1 MVAQLSDLRDVINHH
16 AKATEDL
23 TPIGTHGLPEN
34 VRIQGGSTTRFRRR
48 VPRQPTV
55 WDGICHI
62 EGESPDEWPECR
74 VADISMLGIGITLN
88 CPSQCPLV
96 RRHILVDVPAGEV
109 SIRLEGNITNSRL
122 MRGGSTRVGIEFVLV
137 LRIGAGNRHRTQSAK
152 SELTGERAHPRSL
165 RTAFGTSR
173 RPSVLRAGR
182 RMHT

>member
-1 MVAQLSDLRDVINHH
+1 MMAYRAVADTVRSTILADEGDEMVAQLSDLRDVINHH
-16 AKATEDL
+16 AKATENL

-34 VRIQGGSTTRFRRR
+34 VRIEGGSTTRFRRR

-74 VADISMLGIGITLN
+74 VVDISMLGIGITLN

-96 RRHILVDVPAGEV
+96 GRHILVDVPAGEV

-122 MRGGSTRVGIEFVLV
+122 IAADPPGWNRV
-137 LRIGAGNRHRTQSAK
+137 RSCPPNRSREPPPNT
-152 SELTGERAHPRSL
+152 ERE
-165 RTAFGTSR
+165 
-173 RPSVLRAGR
+173 VEN
-182 RMHT
+182 